1 MNEEQIKSLID
12 QLKGAGLE
20 EEQIMDVFYET
31 FKKGKMD
38 RKDLETLA
46 NALGYELTDDFKED
60 STPDPIEGGADLG
73 DISEEKLEEAKE
85 IGEGESKEDFE
96 EKIEDIKDD
105 AGDELKEEASEE
117 KSEEPEEAPADDEDK
132 SDEEA
137 APADESDKSEE
148 AEEESDEDKEWE
160 EANKLFKL

>member
-73 DISEEKLEEAKE
+73 DISEEKLEDAKE

-105 AGDELKEEASEE
+105 AGDDLKEEASEE
-117 KSEEPEEAPADDEDK
+117 KSEDEEAPADEDK
-132 SDEEA
+132 SDEP
-137 APADESDKSEE
+137 APADESDESDD
-148 AEEESDEDKEWE
+148 AEDESDEDKEWE

>member
-46 NALGYELTDDFKED
+46 NALGYELTDDFKNEP
-60 STPDPIEGGADLG
+60 TPDPIEGGEDLG
-73 DISEEKLEEAKE
+73 DMSKESLEEAKE
-85 IGEGESKEDFE
+85 IAPGESKEEFE
-96 EKIEDIKDD
+96 EKIEDIKED
-105 AGDELKEEASEE
+105 AGEDLKKEEPSEE
-117 KSEEPEEAPADDEDK
+117 EPAKEEEPSDAEAEE
-132 SDEEA
+132 
-137 APADESDKSEE
+137 PADESDASEDE
-148 AEEESDEDKEWE
+148 AEESDEDKEWE

>member
-60 STPDPIEGGADLG
+60 STPDPIEGGEDLG
-73 DISEEKLEEAKE
+73 DISKEDLEDAKE
-85 IGEGESKEDFE
+85 ISEGESKEEFE
-96 EKIEDIKDD
+96 EKIEDIKED
-105 AGDELKEEASEE
+105 AGEDLKEESDAEAPAEEEDKKDDEEEVIEEE
-117 KSEEPEEAPADDEDK
+117 KSESEDE
-132 SDEEA
+132 
-137 APADESDKSEE
+137 
-148 AEEESDEDKEWE
+148 DEDKEWE

>member
-73 DISEEKLEEAKE
+73 DISEEKLEDAKE

-105 AGDELKEEASEE
+105 AGEDLKEEASEE
-117 KSEEPEEAPADDEDK
+117 KSEDEETPADEDK
-132 SDEEA
+132 SDEP
-137 APADESDKSEE
+137 APADESDESDD